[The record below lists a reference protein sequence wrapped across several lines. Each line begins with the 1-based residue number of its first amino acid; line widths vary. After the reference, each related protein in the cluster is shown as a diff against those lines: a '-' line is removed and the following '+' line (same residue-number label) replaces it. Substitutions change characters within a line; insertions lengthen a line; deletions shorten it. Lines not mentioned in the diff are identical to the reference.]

1 MQYDQRGRTE
11 TQRLTI
17 STSGGLC
24 FPTFPQYQEA
34 QSYNDANQ
42 LTTTQTT
49 VGGQAGYTFTQAYDS
64 TTSVLNG
71 LSNTTTGAAT
81 LVGLTYNAQA
91 QISALTLN
99 DSNGSLLATEQLSY
113 DADLRL
119 LGTST
124 SWQSNGATIFSDGIT
139 YDAVGNVI
147 SRATTQASLSGVN
160 GSGGSEVQNFCY
172 DEQNRLVWAGNS
184 GTQPA
189 AGNGSCG
196 AGTLSSGINGAAYA
210 TSYVYTHLGQLWQG
224 PLNGTGT
231 QEQYLYCASGQ
242 PHQVTLLAAVSS
254 SPTCST
260 TSSDYSTQY
269 DAWGNVTSSTTAAG
283 TGTFSY
289 DGLDRLRRWNGTTAT
304 NSQEEWYLYDS
315 SGNRVLRR
323 SASTAS
329 GGNPATAAATITVYA
344 FGLEEHQYQYSG
356 TGSSMT
362 TTNNTYYYMV
372 GGRLLGMLSGV
383 GTQTTSFLLTDT
395 LGSITAT
402 ISNTAGNAQVMGNQV
417 YGPYGNQRA
426 TAGTTGTAKGFTGQ
440 YHDDLTGLDYYVAR
454 YYDPLVGLFL
464 SADSVQGN
472 LQGMNP
478 YAYVNGNPETYTDP
492 TGQRF
497 INPGTGQTAPLGP
510 ITTPS
515 TYSSGPT
522 TLQQQEAIAWNNS
535 ITGGTGSNGL
545 PVLIDMYLH
554 HHQEWVLAE
563 SYDEYVNHQST
574 MLLMGLDAFDI
585 IHGSHINWN
594 ANQSMRVLFITLNGL
609 ATAYALAAS
618 GTGLGVGHPAEL
630 NGMSVEELI
639 AGSVKDLQGVC
650 SFTPATVVMTQH
662 GEQPIGTIRPGEKV
676 LAYNPQTHKM
686 EWQPVKHVWV
696 HTDNDLVD
704 VTIMTTTHAP
714 HSTVGKKSSEV
725 IHTNQK
731 HPFYTLEYGFVPV
744 RDLKLGMHVLRA
756 DGQIGVVT
764 GWKVVPGAQVM
775 YNLEVAQDH
784 TFTVG
789 TGQWVV
795 HNCQYSFNY
804 DAKIGK
810 QMAKRG
816 WTPDLV
822 QEAIDNP
829 DRTVTWSDTRN
840 TPLGTKNNDPATVYY
855 KNGGYV
861 VVNDVTHQ
869 IVQVSDLNDP
879 NWLAPWGTTK

>member
-1 MQYDQRGRTE
+1 MLY
-11 TQRLTI
+11 
-17 STSGGLC
+17 
-24 FPTFPQYQEA
+24 
-34 QSYNDANQ
+34 
-42 LTTTQTT
+42 
-49 VGGQAGYTFTQAYDS
+49 
-64 TTSVLNG
+64 
-71 LSNTTTGAAT
+71 
-81 LVGLTYNAQA
+81 
-91 QISALTLN
+91 
-99 DSNGSLLATEQLSY
+99 SLP
-113 DADLRL
+113 

-269 DAWGNVTSSTTAAG
+269 DAWGNVTSRTTSAG

-304 NSQEEWYLYDS
+304 SSQEEWYLYDA

-464 SADSVQGN
+464 SADNVQGN
-472 LQGMNP
+472 LQGFDP
-478 YAYVNGNPETYTDP
+478 YTYVDGNPETYNDP
-492 TGQRF
+492 TGEF
-497 INPGTGQTAPLGP
+497 LFNPATGQGYRLSGGTAAGTP
-510 ITTPS
+510 ITITSFQYMPPASLLTGTIPQQHPPVRPKPQSFIQKIVQAATNIVNPASLFQSAAGAFRNGVKNVWKGYLAAAKTDPAHASDTPLYRYLIKPLTGGQGKITVDKRS
-515 TYSSGPT
+515 QTLQNVIDRTEGISQTIDMLGLGLNALGGVLDGISSGT
-522 TLQQQEAIAWNNS
+522 TYYQAHPGQGVARAVWVGVAHGVLSTAGSIIGGISGEAVGAGIGAGIGS
-535 ITGGTGSNGL
+535 TPVVTDEVTTPAGAVIGG
-545 PVLIDMYLH
+545 
-554 HHQEWVLAE
+554 
-563 SYDEYVNHQST
+563 
-574 MLLMGLDAFDI
+574 
-585 IHGSHINWN
+585 
-594 ANQSMRVLFITLNGL
+594 
-609 ATAYALAAS
+609 
-618 GTGLGVGHPAEL
+618 
-630 NGMSVEELI
+630 I
-639 AGSVKDLQGVC
+639 AGAAVGSYVGSVDGDQWA
-650 SFTPATVVMTQH
+650 S
-662 GEQPIGTIRPGEKV
+662 
-676 LAYNPQTHKM
+676 
-686 EWQPVKHVWV
+686 W
-696 HTDNDLVD
+696 LV
-704 VTIMTTTHAP
+704 
-714 HSTVGKKSSEV
+714 
-725 IHTNQK
+725 
-731 HPFYTLEYGFVPV
+731 
-744 RDLKLGMHVLRA
+744 
-756 DGQIGVVT
+756 
-764 GWKVVPGAQVM
+764 
-775 YNLEVAQDH
+775 
-784 TFTVG
+784 
-789 TGQWVV
+789 
-795 HNCQYSFNY
+795 
-804 DAKIGK
+804 
-810 QMAKRG
+810 
-816 WTPDLV
+816 
-822 QEAIDNP
+822 
-829 DRTVTWSDTRN
+829 
-840 TPLGTKNNDPATVYY
+840 
-855 KNGGYV
+855 GG
-861 VVNDVTHQ
+861 
-869 IVQVSDLNDP
+869 
-879 NWLAPWGTTK
+879 